1 MRNQECGNC
10 RPCRIFIKFT
20 LAVEIA
26 KSPTK
31 SQAAIFWDKFGV
43 NQHDNVFRKQQSLD
57 IWLKKLL
64 LN

>member
-1 MRNQECGNC
+1 MRNPECGNC
-10 RPCRIFIKFT
+10 RPCRIFIKFA

-43 NQHDNVFRKQQSLD
+43 NQHDNVFRRQQSLD
-57 IWLKKLL
+57 I
-64 LN
+64 